1 MPALRLPQ
9 GTPPRRAMLA
19 ASAGA
24 GLGLLGMLSGCAS
37 GRPGEPS
44 PPLNRAPPAM
54 LPGTHQQDLRD
65 PASGRTWR
73 IWVQR
78 PAGPMPPTGHPVLY
92 VLDGNAAFALAAQ
105 LARNDAERPPE
116 MRPDAAI
123 VVGIGHPGDAVI
135 HPAERQRD
143 YTPPPPGSS
152 GGSTSDQA
160 GGAPVLLDFIAREL
174 QPRIAAAFPVDLQRQ
189 TLSGHS
195 FGGLLVLHAL
205 FTRPALFTRY
215 AATSPSVWWN
225 QGQVLQTA
233 AQFAQAHAQAPRAFH
248 AQLQLRVGSLE
259 HARAAATPARAAVQ
273 AERRLLERTEALAQQ
288 LTALQWPELRVHLAV
303 LPGLDHGSV
312 MAPALI
318 DALALAQQAR

>member
-1 MPALRLPQ
+1 MPVPPPPQ
-9 GTPPRRAMLA
+9 GTRRALLA
-19 ASAGA
+19 AGA
-24 GLGLLGMLSGCAS
+24 GTSLGLLGGCAT
-37 GRPGEPS
+37 GS
-44 PPLNRAPPAM
+44 PAVPAQLLQAPAAA

-65 PASGRTWR
+65 PASGHTWR

-78 PAGPMPPTGHPVLY
+78 PAGPAPAAGHPVLY

-105 LARNDAERPPE
+105 LARNDATRPPE
-116 MRPDAAI
+116 LRPDTAI

-143 YTPPPPGSS
+143 YTPPPPG
-152 GGSTSDQA
+152 GSATPQA
-160 GGAPVLLDFIAREL
+160 GGADRLLDFIAREL
-174 QPRIAAAFPVDLQRQ
+174 QPRVAQAFPADAQRQ
-189 TLSGHS
+189 TITGHS
-195 FGGLLVLHAL
+195 FGGLCVLHAL

-233 AQFAQAHAQAPRAFH
+233 QQFMQAHAKAPRAFS
-248 AQLQLRVGSLE
+248 ARLQLRVGSLE
-259 HARAAATPARAAVQ
+259 HAQAAVTPARTAVQ
-273 AERRLLERTEALAQQ
+273 AERRLLERTTTLANQ
-288 LTALQWPELRVHLAV
+288 LTTLAWPELHVQVAV

-312 MAPALI
+312 MLPGLV

>member
-1 MPALRLPQ
+1 MPAPHPAQ
-9 GTPPRRAMLA
+9 GSTRRALLA
-19 ASAGA
+19 AGA
-24 GLGLLGMLSGCAS
+24 GTSLGLLGGCAT
-37 GRPGEPS
+37 GS
-44 PPLNRAPPAM
+44 PAVPAQLLQAPAAA

-65 PASGRTWR
+65 PASGHTWR

-78 PAGPMPPTGHPVLY
+78 PAGPAPATGHPVLY

-105 LARNDAERPPE
+105 LTRNDATRPPE
-116 MRPDAAI
+116 LRPDTAI

-143 YTPPPPGSS
+143 YTPPPPG
-152 GGSTSDQA
+152 GSATPQA
-160 GGAPVLLDFIAREL
+160 GGADRLLDFIAREL
-174 QPRIAAAFPVDLQRQ
+174 QPRVAQAFPVDAQRQ
-189 TLSGHS
+189 TITGHS
-195 FGGLLVLHAL
+195 FGGLCVLHAL

-233 AQFAQAHAQAPRAFH
+233 QQFMQAHATAPRAFS
-248 AQLQLRVGSLE
+248 ARLQLRVGSLE
-259 HARAAATPARAAVQ
+259 HAQAAATPARVAVQ
-273 AERRLLERTEALAQQ
+273 AERRLLDRTTTLANQ
-288 LTALQWPELRVHLAV
+288 LTTLAWPELHVQVVV

-312 MAPALI
+312 MLPGLV

>member
-1 MPALRLPQ
+1 MPAPHPAP
-9 GTPPRRAMLA
+9 GNTRRALLA
-19 ASAGA
+19 AGA
-24 GLGLLGMLSGCAS
+24 GASLGLLGGCAS
-37 GRPGEPS
+37 GGPA
-44 PPLNRAPPAM
+44 APAQLLQAPAAT

-65 PASGRTWR
+65 PASGHTWR

-78 PAGPMPPTGHPVLY
+78 PAGPAPATGHPVLY

-105 LARNDAERPPE
+105 LARNDAARPPE
-116 MRPDAAI
+116 LRPDAAI

-143 YTPPPPGSS
+143 YTPPPPG
-152 GGSTSDQA
+152 GSATPQA
-160 GGAPVLLDFIAREL
+160 GGADRLLGFIAREL
-174 QPRIAAAFPVDLQRQ
+174 QPRITQAFAIDAQRQ
-189 TLSGHS
+189 TITGHS
-195 FGGLLVLHAL
+195 FGGLCVLHAL

-233 AQFAQAHAQAPRAFH
+233 AQFMQAHATAPRAFS
-248 AQLQLRVGSLE
+248 ARLQLRVGSLE
-259 HARAAATPARAAVQ
+259 HAQAAATPARAAVQ

-288 LTALQWPELRVHLAV
+288 LTALQWPALHVQMAV

-312 MAPALI
+312 MLPGLV